1 MSRTAQILQ
10 VISDGPAT
18 ASEVAAELSLRFRK
32 DGVCALLNKLERQ
45 GKIKRSNY
53 RVMRSVGER
62 GKKIV
67 NLWSRS

>member
-67 NLWSRS
+67 NLWSMA

>member
-18 ASEVAAELSLRFRK
+18 ASEVAAELALKFRK

-45 GKIKRSNY
+45 GKIKRSDY

-62 GKKIV
+62 GKKTV
-67 NLWSRS
+67 NLWSRA

>member
-67 NLWSRS
+67 NLWSRT